1 MTSVT
6 VRGRAVL
13 SDGTVLLGTAQEIE
27 VAPFSLW
34 RESTQVGMSTPK
46 SDEGTTN
53 PEFLFEDR
61 QADVEFSGGSL
72 RAMRIF
78 ATLHGATPSLQH
90 DRILY
95 AKENG
100 LIPDISYKATGTDA
114 QVRAW
119 FTAERDWML
128 ANGITEA
135 VVIYHHE
142 PRPDIPAAD
151 YVRRAK
157 ILGEVFRPYPGF
169 VRSTAM
175 TSWVLD
181 APNATVRADF
191 DNYMPVDLFAAD
203 SDGQIYVDSPG
214 IDAYEAG
221 TFEAPLGN
229 RTNGSPSSRMR
240 LFADWATARG
250 LGHLPLAVHEFNGY
264 RGTTFDWVHEYLF
277 TDGGADRYWLALLW
291 NSTGGVA
298 VPLTE
303 EYDRLG
309 AFQRLLLESTERLV

>member
-1 MTSVT
+1 MSTVT
-6 VRGRAVL
+6 LRGTATL
-13 SDGTVLLGTAQEIE
+13 SDGTVLTGPEFAIE
-27 VAPFSLW
+27 VSPFPLW
-34 RESTQVGMSTPK
+34 NADVQIGMSTPK
-46 SDEGTTN
+46 DSQGTTN
-53 PEFLFEDR
+53 PEETFEER
-61 QADVEFSGGSL
+61 EAAVTATGGSL

-78 ATLHGATPSLQH
+78 ATLGASPNLQH

-95 AKENG
+95 ARERG
-100 LIPDISYKATGTDA
+100 FIPDISYKANGTDA

-128 ANGITEA
+128 ANGITEG

-151 YVRRAK
+151 YVRRTK

-181 APNATVRADF
+181 APNASVRADF
-191 DNYMPVDLFAAD
+191 DNYMPASLFAAD
-203 SDGQIYVDSPG
+203 ADGQIWVDSPG

-221 TFEAPLGN
+221 TMEAPLGTE
-229 RTNGSPSSRMR
+229 TNGSPSSRMR

-264 RGTTFDWVHEYLF
+264 RGTTFDWIYDYLF
-277 TDGGADRYWLALLW
+277 LDGGSDRYWLALLW
-291 NSTGGVA
+291 NSTAGVGWELTPEYNRLQSFQA
-298 VPLTE
+298 VLRE
-303 EYDRLG
+303 ASSRLG
-309 AFQRLLLESTERLV
+309 